1 MKRIAKVVGVLLV
14 LAGIG
19 GYWMLSTLNKRVP
32 GETFDSAGVPIF
44 YVDEGP
50 RDADPVILVHGFAAN
65 GDINW
70 RAPGI
75 VDALKDSYRVI
86 TVDNRGHGLSGKPH
100 NPDQYGIEMVN
111 DIVRL
116 MDHLEIQKAHVV
128 GYSMGAF
135 ITLKFITTHPER
147 LLSAMPCGAGWSKP
161 EGANLAMINTLADD
175 LEHGRGFD
183 ALVRR
188 LSPGGKEPTAWKF
201 ASVNFF
207 LSRINDTLA
216 LAASV
221 RGFNS
226 LVVSE
231 EELRKNT
238 VPVRSVVGTIDP
250 LRDGVD
256 AMKDVMANLDVV
268 YLNGF
273 NHITAMKAPGLRENI
288 RGFLDAHRSAA
299 MTSATAA
306 NSAKSPAALV
316 PVVAH

>member
-1 MKRIAKVVGVLLV
+1 MKRFAKVVVVLLV
-14 LAGIG
+14 LLGLG
-19 GYWMLSTLNKRVP
+19 VYWVLSAMDKRTP
-32 GETFDSAGVPIF
+32 GQFFDSAGVQFF

-65 GDINW
+65 GDLNW

-100 NPDQYGIEMVN
+100 DPQQYGIEMVN

-116 MDHLEIQKAHVV
+116 MDHLKIEKAHLV

-147 LLSAMPCGAGWSKP
+147 LLSAMPCGAGWNKP
-161 EGANLAMINTLADD
+161 EGDNLKMLTTLADD
-175 LEHGRGFD
+175 LDAGRGFD
-183 ALVRR
+183 ALVKK
-188 LSPGGKEPTAWKF
+188 LTPIGKEPSPTR
-201 ASVNFF
+201 STTVNYV
-207 LSRINDTLA
+207 LKRMNDTKA

-221 RGFNS
+221 RGFSS
-226 LVVSE
+226 LVVGE
-231 EELRKNT
+231 EDLRKNA

-256 AMKDVMANLDVV
+256 AMKDVMAHLEVV
-268 YLNGF
+268 YLDGF
-273 NHITAMKAPGLRENI
+273 DHITAMQAPGLRENI
-288 RGFLDAHRSAA
+288 RGFIDVHSTKA
-299 MTSATAA
+299 MQATASA
-306 NSAKSPAALV
+306 PTNSAVSLV
-316 PVVAH
+316 PAVAH